1 MTLTT
6 GFTIKNQKVIKKKN
20 KTKMCT
26 YCKNPIMIEDDI
38 YYFGFIPHCKICGE
52 KLEDEQ
58 KKAKEKN
65 YGKL

>member
-52 KLEDEQ
+52 KLEDE
-58 KKAKEKN
+58 
-65 YGKL
+65 